1 MQKIFKKISLPRLS
15 ANEHAVMIFMAIIV
29 GILGGYGA
37 VLFRWMIGFF
47 QKVSFGNGGDNLLS
61 NLMVLP
67 YYSRLIPPIIGG
79 AVVGLIIYFFARE
92 AKGHGVPEVME
103 AVALKGGIIRKR
115 VVLIK
120 SLASAICIGTG
131 GSAGREGPIV
141 QIGSAIGS
149 SFGQI
154 MKVSADRMR
163 TLVGCGAAAGIA
175 ATFNAPLAGVMFAME
190 IILGEFG
197 IATFSPIVVSSV
209 MATVISRAHLG
220 DYPAF
225 VIPHYTLVS
234 TMEIPLYM
242 VLGIIAGVVGVI
254 FTSSLYKIEDLFDSI
269 KIPDY
274 TKAAIGGLLIG
285 IIGIFFPH
293 VYGVGYGAI
302 ELALLENLSWYILI
316 ALIFAKILATSFT
329 IGSGGSGGIF
339 APSLFIGAMLG
350 GAFGCMVHYLF
361 PDITATSGAYS
372 LVGMG
377 ALVAGATH
385 GPITAILILFEM
397 TGNYKIILPLMLSC
411 ILSSV
416 IASQIKRE
424 SIYTLKLIRRGTD
437 IRAGKEV
444 NIMKSL
450 LVEDAMTKEVATV
463 SENMHL
469 NKLLKYTFS
478 SKHSSFPVVD
488 NNGLLSGIVTFQDF
502 QEVVFEEGLGDL
514 VVVKDISIP
523 NVITITGN
531 KNLDEA
537 LKKIGLKNIEQ
548 LPVVDENNP
557 RKIVGILS
565 RRDIFSA
572 YNKALINRSLAGKT
586 GEKGSKGRL
595 SG

>member
-1 MQKIFKKISLPRLS
+1 MQKFFKKISLPNLS
-15 ANEHAVMIFMAIIV
+15 ANEHIIMIFMAIIV

-37 VLFRWMIGFF
+37 VLFRWMIWFF
-47 QKVSFGNGGDNLLS
+47 QKASFGNGGDNLLS

-67 YYSRLIPPIIGG
+67 YYARLIPPIIGG

-141 QIGSAIGS
+141 QIGAAIGS

-190 IILGEFG
+190 IVLGEFG

-242 VLGIIAGVVGVI
+242 ALGIIAGVVGVI

-293 VYGVGYGAI
+293 VYGVGYDAI
-302 ELALLENLSWYILI
+302 GLALLENLSWYMLV

-350 GAFGCMVHYLF
+350 GAFGCMVHLLF
-361 PDITATSGAYS
+361 PNITATYGAYS

-397 TGNYKIILPLMLSC
+397 TGDYKIILPLMLSC

-416 IASQIKRE
+416 VASQIKRE
-424 SIYTLKLIRRGTD
+424 SIYTLKLIRRGAD

-450 LVEDAMTKEVATV
+450 LVKNAMTRDVSTV

-469 NKLLKYTFS
+469 NKLLKHTFA
-478 SKHSSFPVVD
+478 SKYSSFPVVD

-502 QEVVFEEGLGDL
+502 KEMVFEEGLEDL
-514 VVVKDISIP
+514 IVVKDISIP
-523 NVITITGN
+523 NVITITRSQ
-531 KNLDEA
+531 NLDEA

-548 LPVVDENNP
+548 LPVVDESNP

-572 YNKALINRSLAGKT
+572 YNKALINRSLARGI
-586 GEKGSKGRL
+586 GEKDSKGRL
-595 SG
+595 

>member
-1 MQKIFKKISLPRLS
+1 MQRIFKKISLPRLRV
-15 ANEHAVMIFMAIIV
+15 NEHAVMILMALIV

-37 VLFRWMIGFF
+37 VLFRWMIWFF
-47 QKVSFGNGGDNLLS
+47 QKVSFGNGEGNLLS

-67 YYSRLIPPIIGG
+67 CCARLIPPIIGG

-209 MATVISRAHLG
+209 MATVISRAYLG

-225 VIPHYTLVS
+225 VIPNYTLVS

-242 VLGIIAGVVGVI
+242 ALGIIAGVVGVI

-350 GAFGCMVHYLF
+350 GAFGCMVHHLF
-361 PDITATSGAYS
+361 PTLTATCGAYS

-416 IASQIKRE
+416 IASQIRQE
-424 SIYTLKLIRRGTD
+424 SIYTMKLIRRGTN

-450 LVEDAMTKEVATV
+450 LVKDAMTKDVATV

-478 SKHSSFPVVD
+478 SKYSSFPVVD
-488 NNGLLSGIVTFQDF
+488 DSGLLSGIVTFQDF
-502 QEVVFEEGLGDL
+502 KEVVFEEGLGDL

-523 NVITITGN
+523 NVITITEN
-531 KNLDEA
+531 ENLDEA
-537 LKKIGLKNIEQ
+537 LKKIGLRNIEQ
-548 LPVVDENNP
+548 LPVVDKNNS

-565 RRDIFSA
+565 RRDVFSA
-572 YNKALINRSLAGKT
+572 YNKALINRSLIKDSLKAKD
-586 GEKGSKGRL
+586 
-595 SG
+595 